1 MKPRPDYKPLTRVNG
16 VISSMG
22 LQKSILERQRHN
34 EIVRNH
40 NKKIYEQGTDWAYLG
55 HYLDEAPEE
64 LKNRED
70 FRMGYERGI
79 RMINAGLPRN
89 PETTNTNNNS
99 TPKQR

>member
-40 NKKIYEQGTDWAYLG
+40 NKIIYEQGTDWAYLG
-55 HYLDEAPEE
+55 HNLDEAPEE

-70 FRMGYERGI
+70 FISYLKT
-79 RMINAGLPRN
+79 A
-89 PETTNTNNNS
+89 TTSLTFIS
-99 TPKQR
+99 VKLL